1 MFRRIQQVH
10 FVGVGGIGMSGI
22 AEVLLNM
29 GFRVSGSDLRRSD
42 VTGRLET
49 LGAKIYEGHAAEN
62 VNGAHVVVRST
73 AVREDNPEVL
83 EARRRSIPVIPRA
96 EMLGE
101 LMRLKPHTVAVAGSH
116 GKTTTT
122 SMVATV
128 LAHAKLRPSVV
139 VGGVVGAMG
148 SNARLGKSDL
158 TVVEPD
164 ESDRS
169 FLMLTPT
176 FAVVTNID
184 REHMDHYTDMTDV
197 RKCFADFVNKVPFY
211 GAAILCLDDPHVQAV
226 IPEVVRRR
234 ITYGLSA
241 QADVAARE
249 VRYDKQFGSVF
260 QVRRE
265 GEPVGEVSLQV
276 PGLHNIYNSLA
287 AVAVGLELEVPFDV
301 IAGAL
306 SEFAGVNRRFQ
317 FKAEAAGVIVV
328 DDYGHHPT
336 EIRATL
342 VAAKLGSRGRRMV
355 VLFQPHRYTR
365 TQDLMEEFARSFSNA
380 DVLMVTDIYAASEDP
395 IEGVTA
401 AALVEAVRRF
411 GHKDARHV
419 GTIEEATDALL
430 EEVRPN
436 DMVITLGAGNVYR
449 VGERLPELLKERE
462 QKSEAEV
469 AWRVVGAGSNVLAD
483 DREHRYVVVS
493 TREVKGE
500 ARFEGERVSVSAG
513 FSLPRLCVEAARQG
527 LSGIEGLGGIPGTV
541 GGALWMNA
549 GAYGHEIGEV
559 VESVRVARGGQVVA
573 VPGGEVKWDYR
584 HTSFK
589 EGELL
594 LGCTLR
600 LRPDGP
606 EKIKARMEEAKQ
618 KRFATQPH
626 GARSAGC
633 FFKNPPGSGL
643 STGKMIDEMG
653 MKGERRGGARV

>member
-1 MFRRIQQVH
+1 MFHRIQHVH

-42 VTGRLET
+42 VTARLES
-49 LGAKIYEGHAAEN
+49 LGAKIYEGHSAEH

-73 AVREDNPEVL
+73 AVRADNPEVL

-122 SMVATV
+122 SMIATV
-128 LAHAKLRPSVV
+128 LAHAGLDPTVV

-158 TVVEPD
+158 MVVEAD

-169 FLMLTPT
+169 FLMLSPT

-184 REHMDHYTDMTDV
+184 REHMDVYADMADV
-197 RKCFADFVNKVPFY
+197 RKSFSDFVNKVPFY
-211 GAAILCLDDPHVQAV
+211 GASVLCLDDPHVQAV

-241 QADVAARE
+241 QADIAARE
-249 VRYDKQFGSVF
+249 VRYDQKFGSKY
-260 QVRRE
+260 QARLM
-265 GEPVGEVSLQV
+265 GEPVGEISLRV

-287 AVAVGLELEVPFDV
+287 AIAIGLELEVPFAT
-301 IAGAL
+301 IKKAL
-306 SEFAGVNRRFQ
+306 SEFTGVNRRFQ
-317 FKAEAAGVIVV
+317 FKGEAAGVIVV

-342 VAAKLGSRGRRMV
+342 VAAKLGAAGRRMV

-365 TQDLMEEFARSFSNA
+365 TQDLLDEFARSFNNA

-395 IEGVTA
+395 IEGVSGESV
-401 AALVEAVRRF
+401 VEAVSRF

-419 GTIEEATDALL
+419 GSVEDATQALSS
-430 EEVRPN
+430 EVHEN

-449 VGERLPELLKERE
+449 AGENLVELLKERE
-462 QKSEAEV
+462 GRTEAS
-469 AWRVVGAGSNVLAD
+469 GA
-483 DREHRYVVVS
+483 
-493 TREVKGE
+493 
-500 ARFEGERVSVSAG
+500 
-513 FSLPRLCVEAARQG
+513 AA
-527 LSGIEGLGGIPGTV
+527 E
-541 GGALWMNA
+541 
-549 GAYGHEIGEV
+549 
-559 VESVRVARGGQVVA
+559 
-573 VPGGEVKWDYR
+573 
-584 HTSFK
+584 
-589 EGELL
+589 
-594 LGCTLR
+594 
-600 LRPDGP
+600 
-606 EKIKARMEEAKQ
+606 
-618 KRFATQPH
+618 
-626 GARSAGC
+626 
-633 FFKNPPGSGL
+633 
-643 STGKMIDEMG
+643 
-653 MKGERRGGARV
+653 